1 MTSPDGTAPAGRP
14 HEPGSGGEPERGGL
28 SRRGLLIGGAAAGA
42 IALVGGIS
50 FGVAQGSGASG
61 TGRARL
67 IIHNGR
73 VWTGDP
79 ARFADA
85 VAIDSAG
92 TIIAVGTL
100 EEVQRFNG
108 PKTESIDAKGGT
120 VMPGVHDSH
129 LHAMAGAEG
138 LSYPSLDNATLSV
151 PELQQRVR
159 AMLEDGD
166 DDPDNWLVIV
176 DWNPA
181 GLTGAVAHRKY
192 LDELG
197 TRRPIFLRGSDFH
210 NGWANSRALEIA
222 GVTASTPSPDGG
234 EIVMDSD
241 GPTGL
246 LKDAALWMVAG
257 MAPELTEAQK
267 KEAHEYGFAF
277 LAGVGVTSFM
287 DAAGPAERAHG
298 FAELVESGVIAQ
310 RVSVACGVEAAD
322 MADGEADSTLA
333 RLGEV
338 RDAYADHPR
347 LSVRTAKV
355 FLDGVA
361 EYPAQTAAMLD
372 PYLDESGAPTDH
384 RGDLYVS
391 EEEFP
396 AMATRLD
403 AEGWQIHTH
412 AIGDRAVRASLD
424 GFERAQAANGGA
436 KHRHTVTHIQFCAD
450 SDIPRFAANDVIA
463 NMQIQWAAPFSFT
476 LASLEP
482 YVGPERHR
490 KQYPLGSLQ
499 AAGADIAGSSDWPVD
514 KLNPWNQIRTGVDR
528 TGTFSETGEAL
539 YPEQGISLNESLLMH
554 TRGAAFQLF
563 QEEQTGVIEVGR
575 QADLVVLDRDLFDVP
590 VAEISGTTVN
600 YTIIDGEVV
609 HDIGT
614 KDGQRFANTAAAA
627 SGGAFASAY
636 AVGQRHAACCGGTR
650 HA

>member
-1 MTSPDGTAPAGRP
+1 MTGSEGPAGRP
-14 HEPGSGGEPERGGL
+14 HQPRSGDEPRRPGL
-28 SRRGLLIGGAAAGA
+28 SRRGLLIGGAVGAA
-42 IALVGGIS
+42 ALVGGIS
-50 FGVAQGSGASG
+50 FAVAQGRGASG
-61 TGRARL
+61 NGKARL

-79 ARFADA
+79 NRVADA
-85 VAIDSAG
+85 VAIDAAG
-92 TIIAVGTL
+92 TIIAVGTI

-108 PKTESIDAKGGT
+108 PQTESIDAKGGT

-129 LHAMAGAEG
+129 LHGMAGAEG
-138 LSYPSLDNATLSV
+138 LYYPSLDNATMSV

-159 AMLEDGD
+159 ELLEGGEN
-166 DDPDNWLVIV
+166 DPDNWLMIV

-192 LDELG
+192 LDELE

-222 GVTASTPSPDGG
+222 GITTGTPSPDGG
-234 EIVMDSD
+234 EIVMDAD

-257 MAPELTEAQK
+257 MAPELTDAQK
-267 KEAHEYGFAF
+267 QEAHEYGFAF

-298 FAELVESGVIAQ
+298 FAELIESGVIAQ
-310 RVSVACGVEAAD
+310 RVSVACGVEAVD
-322 MADGEADSTLA
+322 MAEGEIESTLA
-333 RLGEV
+333 RMGEV

-355 FLDGVA
+355 FMDGVA

-372 PYLDESGAPTDH
+372 PYLDESGTPTDH
-384 RGDLYVS
+384 RGELYAS
-391 EEEFP
+391 AEEFA

-403 AEGWQIHTH
+403 ADGWQVHTH

-424 GFERAQAANGGA
+424 GFERAQAANAGA
-436 KHRHTVTHIQFCAD
+436 KNRHTVTHIQFCAD
-450 SDIPRFAANDVIA
+450 SDITRFAKNDVIA
-463 NMQIQWAAPFSFT
+463 NMQIHWAAPFSFT
-476 LASLEP
+476 LGSLEP

-490 KQYPLGSLQ
+490 KQYPLGSLNG
-499 AAGADIAGSSDWPVD
+499 AGARVAGSSDWPVD

-539 YPEQGISLNESLLMH
+539 YPEQGISLNDSLLMH

-563 QEEQTGVIEVGR
+563 QEELTGVIEVGK
-575 QADLVVLDRDLFDVP
+575 QADLVVLDRDLFDVS
-590 VAEISGTTVN
+590 VAEVSGTTVN

-609 HDIGT
+609 HDVGT
-614 KDGQRFANTAAAA
+614 QDGRRFANTAAA
-627 SGGAFASAY
+627 GIGSAW
-636 AVGQRHAACCGGTR
+636 AQPVADRHAACCGGGR
-650 HA
+650 NA